1 MENHAADKLF
11 YILKRTHTGA
21 EMKECGLFLDASK
34 PFIGASQ
41 DHIFECKY
49 HGKVCI
55 EIKCP
60 YSISHL
66 SPLDKDAH
74 LAYLDYSSDKGTSLK
89 KTHTCYTQCQLQMG
103 VTKIEKCYFFIYTS
117 HGHLLNEI
125 DFDKKFFLSL
135 VEKCCKFNELHYLKS
150 IYK

>member
-1 MENHAADKLF
+1 MENNAADKLF
-11 YILKRTHTGA
+11 HLLKRTHTGA
-21 EMKECGLFLDASK
+21 EMKECGLFCVASK
-34 PFIGASQ
+34 SFIAASP
-41 DHIFECKY
+41 DRIFECKC

-74 LAYLDYSSDKGTSLK
+74 LAYLDYSDKGTSLK
-89 KTHTCYTQCQLQMG
+89 KTHTYYTQSQLQMG

-125 DFDKKFFLSL
+125 DFDKDYLILSL
-135 VEKCCKFNELHYLKS
+135 VEKCCKFM
-150 IYK
+150 IFII